1 MKNTTK
7 DWLSAA
13 QDDIKSMSLLLKNPD
28 LTNIVA
34 FHAQQAIEKSLKAL
48 MEESE
53 IEFIKTHNLKTLLA
67 STNTNLNINKRV
79 FTELDQLYLDSRYPG
94 DIGLMPFSK
103 PSMEDAQ
110 QYLDEAKKIY
120 QEIEKRIST
129 LKKDIWQ
136 PTTNKEGVISY
147 AELRFCRQR
156 TQIKQIKQMVTDF

>member
-94 DIGLMPFSK
+94 DIGLMPFGK

-110 QYLDEAKKIY
+110 
-120 QEIEKRIST
+120 
-129 LKKDIWQ
+129 
-136 PTTNKEGVISY
+136 
-147 AELRFCRQR
+147 
-156 TQIKQIKQMVTDF
+156 